1 MPEVLQIQDQTQI
14 PTLARIIA
22 NGASQLVPAY
32 FAAVMATGIVS
43 VACHYQS
50 WNWIAVALTWL
61 NCLIFIVLV
70 CMNLLRL
77 LRFPC
82 QMWNDLI
89 DHNRGVGFFTLVAAV
104 CVLGT
109 QFLVVSEIR
118 IAAIGL
124 WWLGVGLW
132 FVMTYIIFTSFAVK
146 EEKPSLPDGIHGGWL
161 VSVVA
166 AQAVAVLGGLL
177 ATDSSFY
184 KEPSL
189 FFCLVMWLGGGMLYV
204 WIISLIFYRYSFF
217 KMSAADLAP
226 AYWINMGAMAISTLA
241 GTTLISVASDST
253 LLSQLIPF
261 LKGGTLMFWATAT
274 WWIPMLVILGAW
286 RHGIK
291 RFGFQYEP
299 QYWGLVFPLGMY
311 SVCTYRLSVVLEFA
325 EQLNSLRSDHDD
337 LGTELHRLREL
348 TNGFKVP
355 TDACA
360 KYREMLTGLIALER
374 DMLQHVH
381 LENNILLPR
390 SHAILAQRKKK

>member
-1 MPEVLQIQDQTQI
+1 
-14 PTLARIIA
+14 
-22 NGASQLVPAY
+22 
-32 FAAVMATGIVS
+32 
-43 VACHYQS
+43 
-50 WNWIAVALTWL
+50 
-61 NCLIFIVLV
+61 
-70 CMNLLRL
+70 
-77 LRFPC
+77 
-82 QMWNDLI
+82 
-89 DHNRGVGFFTLVAAV
+89 
-104 CVLGT
+104 
-109 QFLVVSEIR
+109 
-118 IAAIGL
+118 
-124 WWLGVGLW
+124 
-132 FVMTYIIFTSFAVK
+132 
-146 EEKPSLPDGIHGGWL
+146 
-161 VSVVA
+161 
-166 AQAVAVLGGLL
+166 
-177 ATDSSFY
+177 
-184 KEPSL
+184 
-189 FFCLVMWLGGGMLYV
+189 
-204 WIISLIFYRYSFF
+204 
-217 KMSAADLAP
+217 
-226 AYWINMGAMAISTLA
+226 
-241 GTTLISVASDST
+241 
-253 LLSQLIPF
+253 
-261 LKGGTLMFWATAT
+261 MFWATAT